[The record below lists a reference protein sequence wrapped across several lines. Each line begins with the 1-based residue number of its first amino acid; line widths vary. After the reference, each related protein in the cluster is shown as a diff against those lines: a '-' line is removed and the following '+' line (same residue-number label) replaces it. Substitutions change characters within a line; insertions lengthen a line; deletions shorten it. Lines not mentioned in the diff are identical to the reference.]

1 MKCLV
6 IGGGA
11 AGLMAGCALARGG
24 AEVVI
29 LERQARVGRKLLA
42 TGNGRCNFTN
52 TAAGPEYY
60 AGSRREISAVLR
72 QYPARRVLEIFEEMG
87 VPGVVDAEGRAYPG
101 SNQASSVLD
110 ALRLTLAEAGGREE
124 TGFDVVSIEK
134 KKSEF
139 LLTSADGRREKSR
152 KVLLAAGS
160 PAAPQLGG
168 TAAGV
173 ELLKKF
179 GHRAEDFRPILTPLT
194 TETEPIRGLKGLR
207 VRCQAMLLEGETV
220 VCRESGEALFS
231 ENGVSGI
238 CVMQLSRHLRGLKQP
253 RLELN
258 FVPAYVQST
267 LFERARRLEM
277 RRLEDFLNGML
288 PKKLGICLMRRIGL
302 SDLNRTAGSLSRREM
317 SALWNA
323 MSRFSLKITGTCGFD
338 HAQAASGGLDLADF
352 SAETLES
359 RKVPGLY
366 AAGEVLNVDG
376 DCGGFNLQW
385 AWASALTAA
394 EAMLREN
401 DGILGR

>member
-11 AGLMAGCALARGG
+11 AGLMAGCALARDG
-24 AEVVI
+24 AETVI

-52 TAAGPEYY
+52 IGAGPENY
-60 AGSRREISAVLR
+60 AGPQREIHAVL
-72 QYPARRVLEIFEEMG
+72 QKYPAQRVLETFEEMG
-87 VPGVVDAEGRAYPG
+87 IPGVIDGEGRVYPG

-110 ALRLTLAEAGGREE
+110 ALRLTLAEAGGREQ
-124 TGFDVVSIEK
+124 TGFDVISLEK
-134 KKSEF
+134 KKGEF
-139 LLTSADGRREKSR
+139 ILTAADGRRER
-152 KVLLAAGS
+152 GQRVLVAAGS

-173 ELLKKF
+173 ELLKKW
-179 GHRAEDFRPILTPLT
+179 GHRAESFRPVLTPLN
-194 TETEPIRGLKGLR
+194 TETAPIRGLKGLR
-207 VRCQAMLLEGETV
+207 VRCRATLMDGEDA
-220 VCRESGEALFS
+220 VCRESGEALFA

-238 CVMQLSRHLRGLKQP
+238 CVMQLSRHLQGRRQP
-253 RLELN
+253 RLELD
-258 FVPAYVQST
+258 FVPDYAQSA

-277 RRLEDFLNGML
+277 RRLEDFLNGLL
-288 PKKLGICLMRRIGL
+288 PKKLGICLMRRAGI
-302 SDLNRTAGSLSRREM
+302 SDMTRTAGTLSRREL

-323 MSRFSLKITGTCGFD
+323 MTHFSLQVTGTCGFD
-338 HAQAASGGLDLADF
+338 HAQAASGGLELADF
-352 SAETLES
+352 SADTLES
-359 RKVPGLY
+359 RILSGLY

-401 DGILGR
+401 DGTVGR

>member
-124 TGFDVVSIEK
+124 TGFDVVTIEK

-139 LLTSADGRREKSR
+139 LLTSADGRREKGR

-168 TAAGV
+168 TAAG
-173 ELLKKF
+173 
-179 GHRAEDFRPILTPLT
+179 A
-194 TETEPIRGLKGLR
+194 
-207 VRCQAMLLEGETV
+207 
-220 VCRESGEALFS
+220 
-231 ENGVSGI
+231 
-238 CVMQLSRHLRGLKQP
+238 
-253 RLELN
+253 
-258 FVPAYVQST
+258 
-267 LFERARRLEM
+267 
-277 RRLEDFLNGML
+277 
-288 PKKLGICLMRRIGL
+288 
-302 SDLNRTAGSLSRREM
+302 
-317 SALWNA
+317 
-323 MSRFSLKITGTCGFD
+323 
-338 HAQAASGGLDLADF
+338 
-352 SAETLES
+352 
-359 RKVPGLY
+359 
-366 AAGEVLNVDG
+366 
-376 DCGGFNLQW
+376 
-385 AWASALTAA
+385 
-394 EAMLREN
+394 
-401 DGILGR
+401 

>member
-11 AGLMAGCALARGG
+11 AGLMAGCTLARGG
-24 AEVVI
+24 AEVVV

-52 TAAGPEYY
+52 TAAGPEHY
-60 AGSRREISAVLR
+60 AGSRREISAVLQ
-72 QYPARRVLEIFEEMG
+72 QYPAQRVLEIFNEMG
-87 VPGVVDAEGRAYPG
+87 IPAVIDGEGRAYPG

-168 TAAGV
+168 TAAGA

-179 GHRAEDFRPILTPLT
+179 GHRAEDFCPVLTPLT
-194 TETEPIRGLKGLR
+194 TETAPIRGLKGLR
-207 VRCQAMLLEGETV
+207 VRCQATLLEGDTV

-238 CVMQLSRHLRGLKQP
+238 CVMQLSRYLRGLKQP

-258 FVPAYVQST
+258 FVPAYAQNA

-277 RRLEDFLNGML
+277 RRLEDFLNGIL

-323 MSRFSLKITGTCGFD
+323 MSRFSLKIT
-338 HAQAASGGLDLADF
+338 
-352 SAETLES
+352 
-359 RKVPGLY
+359 
-366 AAGEVLNVDG
+366 
-376 DCGGFNLQW
+376 
-385 AWASALTAA
+385 
-394 EAMLREN
+394 
-401 DGILGR
+401 